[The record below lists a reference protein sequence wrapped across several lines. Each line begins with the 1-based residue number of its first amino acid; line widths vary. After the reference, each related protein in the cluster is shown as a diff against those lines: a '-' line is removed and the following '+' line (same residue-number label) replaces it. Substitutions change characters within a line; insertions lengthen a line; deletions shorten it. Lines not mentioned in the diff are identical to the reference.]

1 MRRGSLDNVFIQ
13 VAIIAFIII
22 LLTVWIR

>member
-1 MRRGSLDNVFIQ
+1 MRRRSLDQIFIQ

-22 LLTVWIR
+22 MLTIWIR

>member
-1 MRRGSLDNVFIQ
+1 MRRGSLDQIFIQ

-22 LLTVWIR
+22 MLTIWIR